1 MSIRRVRSEGVSMRA
16 GRSKSHSGCTRKR
29 LEQSLKTKSK
39 TKSSNGKAQH
49 IIIPHN
55 RLHRSPTNLAAG
67 IHHHHLGR
75 QLQKT
80 KSTPWSEQLVVVHSL
95 LLVQVEVLPE
105 VRKQLLVRGGKG
117 ERLLLVLAIVATC
130 EGAIVWIR
138 ELLSVTRTETTTAAV
153 HIITVDSSA
162 TWATESS
169 WKAACS
175 SSCSCTGSCRWAVR
189 WERER
194 AMNKVSGLV

>member
-1 MSIRRVRSEGVSMRA
+1 MRIRSVRSEGVSMRA

-75 QLQKT
+75 QLQET
-80 KSTPWSEQLVVVHSL
+80 KAHFDLRATGCCSL
-95 LLVQVEVLPE
+95 TFAGSG
-105 VRKQLLVRGGKG
+105 R
-117 ERLLLVLAIVATC
+117 
-130 EGAIVWIR
+130 
-138 ELLSVTRTETTTAAV
+138 
-153 HIITVDSSA
+153 
-162 TWATESS
+162 
-169 WKAACS
+169 S
-175 SSCSCTGSCRWAVR
+175 SSRSPQTTVGTG
-189 WERER
+189 RER
-194 AMNKVSGLV
+194 RTAVVGAGHCSHLRRRHCLDKGTSVRN

>member
-1 MSIRRVRSEGVSMRA
+1 M
-16 GRSKSHSGCTRKR
+16 
-29 LEQSLKTKSK
+29 
-39 TKSSNGKAQH
+39 
-49 IIIPHN
+49 
-55 RLHRSPTNLAAG
+55 
-67 IHHHHLGR
+67 
-75 QLQKT
+75 
-80 KSTPWSEQLVVVHSL
+80 VVHSL

-169 WKAACS
+169 
-175 SSCSCTGSCRWAVR
+175 
-189 WERER
+189 
-194 AMNKVSGLV
+194 

>member
-1 MSIRRVRSEGVSMRA
+1 M
-16 GRSKSHSGCTRKR
+16 
-29 LEQSLKTKSK
+29 
-39 TKSSNGKAQH
+39 
-49 IIIPHN
+49 
-55 RLHRSPTNLAAG
+55 
-67 IHHHHLGR
+67 
-75 QLQKT
+75 
-80 KSTPWSEQLVVVHSL
+80 VVHSL

-105 VRKQLLVRGGKG
+105 VRKQLLVRGGKR

-169 WKAACS
+169 
-175 SSCSCTGSCRWAVR
+175 
-189 WERER
+189 
-194 AMNKVSGLV
+194 